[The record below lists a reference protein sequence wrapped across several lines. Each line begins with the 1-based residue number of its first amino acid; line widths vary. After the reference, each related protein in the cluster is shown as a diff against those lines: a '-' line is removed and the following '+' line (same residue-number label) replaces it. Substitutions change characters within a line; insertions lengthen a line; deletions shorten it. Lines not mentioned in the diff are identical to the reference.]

1 MTLHLRRNT
10 VWEKNRG
17 KQMRIALISF
27 TEQGMKE
34 ARAITEYLQTQGHQ
48 VESAVKCS
56 SIEESIEETLKLWTK
71 RQFTSCDALI
81 FIGACG
87 IAVRS
92 IAPYVQS
99 KTSDPAVL
107 VIDEK
112 GKYCI
117 PVLSG
122 HIGGAN
128 DLANELGR
136 FLGAEAVIT
145 TATDLNNKW
154 AVDVFAGKNQL
165 TITDMD
171 KAKSISARLLRGE
184 QITFRCD
191 GTVKGGY
198 PDEVVRCAEDKEADI
213 YVGFKQNKEWKRSLN
228 LIPKAVVLGI
238 GCKKGTEEHKISEA
252 VSATLLKHGLFPESI
267 CKAASIE
274 LKKEEPG
281 LVDYCRRCNISLET
295 YGADALEQL
304 EGSFTPSDF
313 VKQTTGVDN
322 VCERS
327 ALAASEGGK
336 LIVKKQVCSGVTV
349 ALAEK
354 EWGICFE

>member
-1 MTLHLRRNT
+1 MTLPLRRNT
-10 VWEKNRG
+10 VSEKNRG

-107 VIDEK
+107 VLDEK

-117 PVLSG
+117 PLLSG
-122 HIGGAN
+122 HIGRAN
-128 DLANELGR
+128 DLANELGS
-136 FLGAEAVIT
+136 FLGAEAVLT

-171 KAKSISARLLRGE
+171 KAKNISARLLRGE
-184 QITFRCD
+184 QITLHCD
-191 GTVKGGY
+191 GAVKGEY
-198 PDEVVRCAEDKEADI
+198 PDGVAKCEEGKEADI
-213 YVGFKQNKEWKRSLN
+213 YVGFRQHTDWKNSLN
-228 LIPKAVVLGI
+228 LVPKAVVLGI
-238 GCKKGTEEHKISEA
+238 GCRKGIEEKRISEV
-252 VSATLLKHGLFPESI
+252 VSNVLERYSVFPESI
-267 CKAASIE
+267 CKIASID

-281 LVDYCRRCNISLET
+281 LVEYCRRKGISFLTYEAEELEH
-295 YGADALEQL
+295 L

-313 VKQTTGVDN
+313 VRQTTGVDN

-327 ALAASEGGK
+327 ALSASDGGR
-336 LIVKKQVCSGVTV
+336 LIVKKQACRGVTA